1 MNRNVFEAL
10 NSRSE
15 SSYIK
20 NFIRKIPRRSRSRNY
35 FDVYFYS
42 FELHTSKTLRASV
55 ESDLLSIYL
64 PIYPSIHP
72 SFSAYGYADRGER
85 DTQGVREMVRNKLED
100 LRTKAEYGME
110 RARELSRPYR
120 IE

>member
-1 MNRNVFEAL
+1 MGGLRMNRNVFEAL

-15 SSYIK
+15 NSYIK

-72 SFSAYGYADRGER
+72 SIFLCLWVRGQGRER
-85 DTQGVREMVRNKLED
+85 HAGGEGEMVRNKLED

-110 RARELSRPYR
+110 RARG
-120 IE
+120 

>member
-1 MNRNVFEAL
+1 MGGLRMNRNVFEAL

-72 SFSAYGYADRGER
+72 SIFLCLWVRGQ
-85 DTQGVREMVRNKLED
+85 TG
-100 LRTKAEYGME
+100 
-110 RARELSRPYR
+110 ARETRR
-120 IE
+120 G